1 MSDEFEL
8 SDDQRAKLLSFIVRF
23 DQLYGDGDF
32 DAQAEWSTAELLALS
47 LRAAEILGY
56 SGQDLEQFFAKEFD
70 VAGLGESEVIND
82 MLVCAMMVDVEH
94 RIRVAAG
101 GRN

>member
-1 MSDEFEL
+1 MSDEL
-8 SDDQRAKLLSFIVRF
+8 SDDQRAKLIEFIMRF
-23 DQLYGDGDF
+23 DQIFGDGDF
-32 DAQAEWSTAELLALS
+32 DAKAEWSTPELLALS

-82 MLVCAMMVDVEH
+82 MLVCAMLVDVEH

>member
-1 MSDEFEL
+1 MSDEL
-8 SDDQRAKLLSFIVRF
+8 SDSQRTKLIAFIVRF

-32 DAQAEWSTAELLALS
+32 EAKAKWSTPELLALA

-70 VAGLGESEVIND
+70 VTGLGESEVIND